1 MGIYLTP
8 EFDEERRRLGITDK
22 IICKTARKVYSGL
35 KGDQLGKFTYKRRIA
50 LPKVGERGGARSI
63 VFFNE
68 GEHLYFFYLY
78 AKSELSKKKGKE
90 IEDAEI
96 EIFCDIASDFIEM
109 DDARIKHL
117 LEEKELFE
125 VKCDE

>member
-63 VFFNE
+63 V
-68 GEHLYFFYLY
+68 YFFYLY

-117 LEEKELFE
+117 FEERELFE